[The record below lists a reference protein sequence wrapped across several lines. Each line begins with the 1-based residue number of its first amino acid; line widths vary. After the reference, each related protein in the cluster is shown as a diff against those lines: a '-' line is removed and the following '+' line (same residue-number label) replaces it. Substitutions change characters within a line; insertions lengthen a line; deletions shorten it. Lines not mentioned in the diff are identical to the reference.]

1 MLKKVGIQGSTMLI
15 CHAELNMIETGHCGI
30 VHCLIKTRELDSRV
44 SHLNLSTMQG
54 KNDQI

>member
-1 MLKKVGIQGSTMLI
+1 MLI